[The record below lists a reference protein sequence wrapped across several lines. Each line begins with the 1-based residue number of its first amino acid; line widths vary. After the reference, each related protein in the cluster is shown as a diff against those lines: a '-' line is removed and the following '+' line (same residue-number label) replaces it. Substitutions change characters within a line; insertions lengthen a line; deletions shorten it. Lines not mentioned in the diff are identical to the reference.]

1 MKRFK
6 SYLTEHDR
14 QTHDYYPAESPS
26 AQGFG
31 SPDVLRK
38 INAVLGKICAEGP
51 FTLPEEAV
59 RRIRSSLSM
68 MQLSFGEPNLS
79 EDKNSLDKSCY
90 GLVMPVMSQRDD
102 GIIGDID
109 FGTEVS
115 LAYDVDS
122 NSIISHGESYEIDES
137 LGFKPKYIF
146 KDINIVTSQ
155 KTKADKN
162 TNQENLIQIRIR
174 AFQIALNFEKNK
186 KEKSKIEKRIRAFKI
201 ALKLERKN

>member
-79 EDKNSLDKSCY
+79 EDKNSLD
-90 GLVMPVMSQRDD
+90 MPLTAHGGRFGKDGNTPHDEFVKDD
-102 GIIGDID
+102 GI
-109 FGTEVS
+109 
-115 LAYDVDS
+115 
-122 NSIISHGESYEIDES
+122 SHQVEG
-137 LGFKPKYIF
+137 G
-146 KDINIVTSQ
+146 
-155 KTKADKN
+155 
-162 TNQENLIQIRIR
+162 
-174 AFQIALNFEKNK
+174 
-186 KEKSKIEKRIRAFKI
+186 
-201 ALKLERKN
+201 LKLSIKYEKVEHNLFQVYAEIK